1 MDQAQYDRL
10 LSNLRTGKWTPES
23 ENYVIKKGQ
32 LYYTV
37 LTDKHVKKELQV
49 RSQQQFAT
57 ATTNKLWEPL
67 GWIDLENKLVA

>member
-10 LSNLRTGKWTPES
+10 LNNLRARKRTPGS
-23 ENYVIKKGQ
+23 ENYVFKNGK

-49 RSQQQFAT
+49 RS
-57 ATTNKLWEPL
+57 
-67 GWIDLENKLVA
+67 

>member
-10 LSNLRTGKWTPES
+10 LSNLRARNPTPES
-23 ENYVIKKGQ
+23 ENYAIKKGQ

-49 RSQQQFAT
+49 RS
-57 ATTNKLWEPL
+57 
-67 GWIDLENKLVA
+67 